1 MSCCDKRQLNII
13 HRVSVAL
20 AYIWIFFFFPIYF
33 TTLETVLEHYKERA
47 LTLKYGQHYTDT
59 TKQQILKKKIKSNTI
74 HVIGFFTI
82 C

>member
-13 HRVSVAL
+13 HGVSVAL
-20 AYIWIFFFFPIYF
+20 AYIWIFFFPIYF

-59 TKQQILKKKIKSNTI
+59 TKQQINKKKSSSI
-74 HVIGFFTI
+74 HGIGFFKI